1 MSTKGKTVK
10 DASEELEQD
19 QTDDSNAILTKL
31 MQDFEHAMVNQTSG
45 GNWFE
50 LTQKPLRTGQIV
62 GFLNKIVTT
71 KGYQSALK
79 KGENA
84 RQTLRID
91 TNANLLNTLIET
103 VNQIEMDEEPIVG
116 RFKVGTTTL
125 STNVS
130 EFNKAMFDMKVPI
143 KLGVRKNTDYQIVK
157 IQKFI

>member
-1 MSTKGKTVK
+1 MNKSKTVK
-10 DASEELEQD
+10 EASEELEQD
-19 QTDDSNAILTKL
+19 QTSDAILTKL
-31 MQDFEHAMVNQTSG
+31 MQDFEHAMVDKISS
-45 GNWFE
+45 GNWYE

-71 KGYQSALK
+71 KGYSSSLK
-79 KGENA
+79 KGESA
-84 RQTLRID
+84 RPTLRID

-103 VNQIEMDEEPIVG
+103 VNQIEMAEEPIVG
-116 RFKVGTTTL
+116 RFAVGKTTL